1 MEKNVVVYDNGIG
14 EPFMLKSFG
23 NQVLLLSP
31 GVELSRLRVNAVNW
45 NNDILEDKGD
55 YESKFNYLCMTGEEI
70 SANSMFALLMLVLN
84 CGDYES
90 VKSTIEKL
98 ANWGIGCPYKPVNME
113 ISVFKRERN
122 NDVEYCYAGEG
133 FMNIA
138 IANPNALGMV
148 LGFALSDIMRTSLF
162 PEINLEIRNASL
174 DRGDMSSF
182 EADLMNMLNCKKNIN
197 VTFKNKEK
205 KYGSF
210 SND

>member
-1 MEKNVVVYDNGIG
+1 MEKTVVVYDNGIG

-70 SANSMFALLMLVLN
+70 SANSMFALLMLTLN
-84 CGDYES
+84 CGNLD
-90 VKSTIEKL
+90 VAKSTIEKL
-98 ANWGIGCPYKPVNME
+98 AKWGIRCPYEPVNLK
-113 ISVFKRERN
+113 ISVFKRKRFN
-122 NDVEYCYAGEG
+122 NIEYCYAGEG

-138 IANPNALGMV
+138 IATPNALGMV

-182 EADLMNMLNCKKNIN
+182 EADLMNILNCEKNIN
-197 VTFKNKEK
+197 VTIKNKEK
-205 KYGSF
+205 KIWKR
-210 SND
+210 

>member
-31 GVELSRLRVNAVNW
+31 GLEVSRLRVNAVNW
-45 NNDILEDKGD
+45 NNDILEDKND
-55 YESKFNYLCMTGEEI
+55 YESKFDYLCMTGDQI
-70 SANSMFALLMLVLN
+70 SAKSMFSLLMLVLN

-98 ANWGIGCPYKPVNME
+98 ANWGIGCPYEPVNME

-133 FMNIA
+133 FMDIA
-138 IANPNALGMV
+138 IADPNALGMV
-148 LGFALSDIMRTSLF
+148 LGYALSDIMRTSLF

-197 VTFKNKEK
+197 VTIKNKEE
-205 KYGSF
+205 KYGSI

>member
-70 SANSMFALLMLVLN
+70 SANSMFALLMLTLN
-84 CGDYES
+84 CGNLD
-90 VKSTIEKL
+90 VAKSTIEKL
-98 ANWGIGCPYKPVNME
+98 AKWGIRCPYEPVNLK
-113 ISVFKRERN
+113 ISVFKRKRFN
-122 NDVEYCYAGEG
+122 NIEYCYAGEG

-138 IANPNALGMV
+138 MSTPNTLDFV
-148 LGFALSDIMRTSLF
+148 LGFNLSDIMRTNLF
-162 PEINLEIRNASL
+162 PEINVEIDNTGL
-174 DRGDMSSF
+174 DRSDMSTF
-182 EADLMNMLNCKKNIN
+182 EAELMNMVSLDKNIN
-197 VTFKNKEK
+197 VTIKNKED
-205 KYGSF
+205 KYGSI

>member
-1 MEKNVVVYDNGIG
+1 MEKYVVVYDNGIG
-14 EPFMLKSFG
+14 EPFLLKSFG

-31 GVELSRLRVNAVNW
+31 GLEVSRLRVNAVNW
-45 NNDILEDKGD
+45 NNDILEDKND
-55 YESKFNYLCMTGEEI
+55 YESKFNYLCMTGEQI
-70 SANSMFALLMLVLN
+70 SANSMFSLLMLVLN

-98 ANWGIGCPYKPVNME
+98 ANWGIGCPYEPVNME

-205 KYGSF
+205 KYGSV